1 MWRKVVLWVV
11 VAGAAVGLVI
21 QFVPYGREHSNP
33 AVVNEPVWYDAAT
46 LELARGACFDCHSNQ
61 TVWPWYS
68 NIAPI
73 SWMLTRDVTGGRE
86 SLNFSDWKSNDQALA
101 AAESIEEGSMP
112 PFQYGLM
119 HSAARLSAEDSAK
132 LIAGFRAMAGQ

>member
-1 MWRKVVLWVV
+1 MWKKVVLWVV
-11 VAGAAVGLVI
+11 VAGAALGLII
-21 QFVPYGREHSNP
+21 QFIPYGREHSNP
-33 AVVNEPVWYDAAT
+33 PVVNEPVWYDGRT

-68 NIAPI
+68 YIAPT
-73 SWMLTRDVTGGRE
+73 SWLLTNDVSGGRE
-86 SLNFSDWKSNDQALA
+86 SLNFSEWQSDDQALA
-101 AAESIEEGSMP
+101 AAESLEDGSMP

-119 HSAARLSAEDSAK
+119 HSAARLSAEEKAE